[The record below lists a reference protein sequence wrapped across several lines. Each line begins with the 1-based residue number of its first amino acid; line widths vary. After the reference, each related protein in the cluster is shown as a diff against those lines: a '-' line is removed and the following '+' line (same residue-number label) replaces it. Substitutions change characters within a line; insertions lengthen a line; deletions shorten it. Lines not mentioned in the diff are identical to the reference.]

1 MHSNGWMKA
10 QLCEA
15 SKAACGV
22 SSFKELQAQR
32 RQRKKQREATQQA
45 MSVPGMPVSI
55 QQVLQPA
62 PPHQLHMHGLQQVA
76 ARMPCASFPSAI
88 SAPPLMLPRH
98 GVQSIQAVGVAGA
111 GTVNSSGGESSSF
124 DSMNAALVTQ
134 QASEQS
140 QHVQELPAVSEYQ
153 LQLKLLEVRLKL
165 AEAQRDIADAQANM
179 LLHAIISDQ

>member
-1 MHSNGWMKA
+1 
-10 QLCEA
+10 
-15 SKAACGV
+15 
-22 SSFKELQAQR
+22 
-32 RQRKKQREATQQA
+32 

-62 PPHQLHMHGLQQVA
+62 PLHQLHMHGLQQVA
-76 ARMPCASFPSAI
+76 ARMPCVSFPSDI
-88 SAPPLMLPRH
+88 SDPPLVLPRH

-111 GTVNSSGGESSSF
+111 GTGNYISGGDSSSF
-124 DSMNAALVTQ
+124 DSMNAALVMQ

-165 AEAQRDIADAQANM
+165 AEAQRDIADAQVNM
-179 LLHAIISDQ
+179 LLHTMISDQ